1 VPYLKV
7 QSNQDIKALQQT
19 ALMKDA
25 STLIATE
32 LGKPENY
39 VMVTIDPVRPMLFA
53 GTEEPTAY
61 LELKSIGLAESQT
74 KSLSAALCQLIHE
87 KINIAQD
94 RIYIEFTDAP
104 RSMWGWNGSTF

>member
-1 VPYLKV
+1 VPYLKI
-7 QSNQDIKALQQT
+7 QSNQDLEALQQSS
-19 ALMKDA
+19 LMKGA
-25 STLIATE
+25 SALIARE
-32 LGKPENY
+32 LGKPETY

-53 GTEEPTAY
+53 GTDEPTAY

-74 KSLSAALCQLIHE
+74 KSLSATLCQLIHE
-87 KINIAQD
+87 KTNITQD